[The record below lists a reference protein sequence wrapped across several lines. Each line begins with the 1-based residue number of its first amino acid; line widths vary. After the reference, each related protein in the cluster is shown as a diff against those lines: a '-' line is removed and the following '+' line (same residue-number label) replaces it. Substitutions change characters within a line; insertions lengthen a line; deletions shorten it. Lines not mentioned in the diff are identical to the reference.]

1 MSDGSSSGGR
11 GTDATICNQLPRPP
25 SEKGVVTMSQDTTR
39 RDFLKR
45 TGRAAVGAGIGLM
58 AQARR
63 SAVAQEPGANEKV
76 VLGVIGT
83 GGRGTSIMRTAMRCA
98 GVEVAAVCDVYDER
112 LNRAREVAGELAKPY
127 ADYRQLLERA
137 DIDAVIIAT
146 PDHWHHRIFVAAI
159 QAGKDIYCEKPMSKT
174 IEEGRQ
180 MVEAARAS
188 RQVVQIGM
196 QRRSGQQYPQARK
209 LIESGKIGRIR
220 FVRAY
225 DCRNYTISDP
235 FHPPEEFAGKI
246 DWQRFLGPAP
256 PHEFDPFRYFA
267 WRWFWDYAGGLVT
280 DVGVHVLDVVHWL
293 TGNDTPRSVVC
304 HGGVYELEYW
314 QTPDVVNVV
323 FDYGTHSVG
332 LTFNFANK
340 HQGNGIMFYGT
351 DATME
356 VRGSTIY
363 VFPES
368 GDASKPE
375 LSIPE
380 AGWVQ
385 EHVQNFI
392 DCVRSRAEPA
402 APVEL
407 GYRSLLPLHLANM
420 AYRERRMVGWDAER
434 EHPT

>member
-1 MSDGSSSGGR
+1 M
-11 GTDATICNQLPRPP
+11 A
-25 SEKGVVTMSQDTTR
+25 QDSTR
-39 RDFLKR
+39 REFLKR
-45 TGRAAVGAGIGLM
+45 TGRAAVGAGIGLT
-58 AQARR
+58 AARTLNGAAPAR
-63 SAVAQEPGANEKV
+63 AQEVAANEKV

-83 GGRGTSIMRTAMRCA
+83 GGRGTGIMRQAMRCG

-112 LNRAREVAGELAKPY
+112 RNQARDIAGEQARAYLDYREV
-127 ADYRQLLERA
+127 LERK

-146 PDHWHHRIFVAAI
+146 PDHWHHDVFCDAI

-174 IEEGRQ
+174 IEEGRH
-180 MVEAARAS
+180 MVGVARAS
-188 RQVVQIGM
+188 KQVVQIGT
-196 QRRSGQQYPQARK
+196 QRRSGKQYPEARK
-209 LIESGKIGRIR
+209 LIESGRLGRIR

-225 DCRNYTISDP
+225 DCRNYTTRDP
-235 FHPPEEFAGKI
+235 FRPPEKFTGKI
-246 DWQRFLGPAP
+246 DWNRFLGSAP
-256 PHEFDPFRYFA
+256 QRSFDPYRYFA

-293 TGNDTPRSVVC
+293 AGDDTPRSVVC

-314 QTPDVVNVV
+314 ETPDVVNVV
-323 FDYGTHSVG
+323 LDYEAHSVG

-356 VRGSTIY
+356 VRGSDIY
-363 VFPES
+363 VFSEE
-368 GDASKPE
+368 GNASEPE
-375 LSIPE
+375 LTIP
-380 AGWVQ
+380 ASGWVQ

-420 AYRERRMVGWDAER
+420 AYRERRMVAWDAER
-434 EHPT
+434 SRPV